1 MDATI
6 LDLRYRMSS
15 VLQALE
21 RREEVR
27 VLYHGKP
34 KGTIVPE
41 GGAASGSVKAHPFF
55 GSHKDANET
64 VAETMDRIRAGR
76 FRDL

>member
-1 MDATI
+1 MDATV
-6 LDLRYRMSS
+6 LDLRYRMAD
-15 VLQALE
+15 VLNALD

-34 KGTIVPE
+34 KGRIIPE
-41 GGAASGSVKAHPFF
+41 GVSELKVIDHPFF
-55 GSHKDANET
+55 GSRKSVSKSVDQ
-64 VAETMDRIRAGR
+64 VMDQLRGGR

>member
-1 MDATI
+1 MDATVV
-6 LDLRYRMSS
+6 DLRYRMSK
-15 VLQALE
+15 VLQALG

-34 KGTIVPE
+34 RGKIIPL
-41 GGAASGSVKAHPFF
+41 GASKVKAAEHPFF
-55 GSHKDANET
+55 GSAAKNQISVDE
-64 VAETMDRIRAGR
+64 VMDQLRGGR